1 MLSDGFESL
10 KPSKEEPQPEP
21 EKTEEVVSEPVVES
35 EVADNVQT
43 KEEVEPKEKIPYHQR
58 PRFKALESKIAD
70 LEAKLAESAKAA
82 QPTAVDPD
90 AEYLVGKDPKAVDSL
105 NKLITSKAKEIREA
119 EHQQEIQEKTNE
131 QKSLS
136 QFRELQA
143 EKTKEW
149 EEKTGIKFTD
159 GDKNADFKQI
169 KKIIETANLLTE
181 SPNEF
186 GHRIPDLDKAFAIY
200 MATRQEATV
209 PKVNPSREVAKK
221 MAGSGVVSRS
231 PKPNL
236 LSRDQVRNMS
246 LTQFLKSQR

>member
-1 MLSDGFESL
+1 
-10 KPSKEEPQPEP
+10 
-21 EKTEEVVSEPVVES
+21 
-35 EVADNVQT
+35 
-43 KEEVEPKEKIPYHQR
+43 
-58 PRFKALESKIAD
+58 
-70 LEAKLAESAKAA
+70 
-82 QPTAVDPD
+82 
-90 AEYLVGKDPKAVDSL
+90 
-105 NKLITSKAKEIREA
+105 
-119 EHQQEIQEKTNE
+119 
-131 QKSLS
+131 LS